1 MWSALKSKFFSSTN
15 SKARAKNR
23 LHFVL
28 VQDRA
33 GLGAEQMARFKSE
46 LVAVV
51 EKYFVIDKTH
61 FDITYKRE
69 SESTC
74 LQINSPVVVRRQDA
88 AAAKNAGKQNQ
99 NQANSSKAA
108 ARNDKK
114 IADNTKSR

>member
-1 MWSALKSKFFSSTN
+1 MWSALKSKLFSSGN

-51 EKYFVIDKTH
+51 EKYFVIDKSH

-74 LQINSPVVVRRQDA
+74 LQINSPVVVRRSDA
-88 AAAKNAGKQNQ
+88 SNSKSSG
-99 NQANSSKAA
+99 SSKGANA
-108 ARNDKK
+108 SSGG
-114 IADNTKSR
+114 KSGRK

>member
-1 MWSALKSKFFSSTN
+1 MWGALKSKFFSTTS
-15 SKARAKNR
+15 SKSKAKNR

-33 GLGAEQMARFKSE
+33 GLGADQMARFKSE

-51 EKYFVIDKTH
+51 EKYFVIDKKH

-88 AAAKNAGKQNQ
+88 VAGKVGAKGNQ
-99 NQANSSKAA
+99 SSQKSSSNSGSS
-108 ARNDKK
+108 RNDKRT
-114 IADNTKSR
+114 A